1 MVTGVLFLALLLL
14 VLLLAAFVYE
24 IVTTP
29 LAAVDAPTLVRTAAA
44 GPAHAPAPP
53 GPAPPVRQQRA
64 ATLPTAT
71 GPSIGASPRG
81 AAGRLQSS
89 GVAALTIAGLAA
101 ILIGGWLFLRIAHG
115 AAVCAHQAFQVCSQ
129 GYVLLTGTQLAG
141 GAIAVAG
148 MVSVIIAIVLAL
160 R

>member
-14 VLLLAAFVYE
+14 ALLLAAFVYE

-29 LAAVDAPTLVRTAAA
+29 LTAVDAPTLVRAAA
-44 GPAHAPAPP
+44 AAAVPA
-53 GPAPPVRQQRA
+53 PAPPVRQQRA
-64 ATLPTAT
+64 ATLPAAT
-71 GPSIGASPRG
+71 GPSSGTSLPRTS
-81 AAGRLQSS
+81 GRLQSS
-89 GVAALTIAGLAA
+89 SVAALTIAGLAA

-115 AAVCAHQAFQVCSQ
+115 AAVCSHQAIQVCSQ

>member
-1 MVTGVLFLALLLL
+1 M
-14 VLLLAAFVYE
+14 
-24 IVTTP
+24 
-29 LAAVDAPTLVRTAAA
+29 
-44 GPAHAPAPP
+44 
-53 GPAPPVRQQRA
+53 
-64 ATLPTAT
+64 
-71 GPSIGASPRG
+71 
-81 AAGRLQSS
+81 
-89 GVAALTIAGLAA
+89 AALTIAGLAA

-115 AAVCAHQAFQVCSQ
+115 AAVCSHQAIQVCSQ